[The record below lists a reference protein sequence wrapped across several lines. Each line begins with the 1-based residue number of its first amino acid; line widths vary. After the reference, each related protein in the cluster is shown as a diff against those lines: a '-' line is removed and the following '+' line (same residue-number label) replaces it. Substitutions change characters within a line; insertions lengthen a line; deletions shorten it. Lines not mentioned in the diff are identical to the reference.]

1 MKKYEAPIA
10 ELDLFVVE
18 NVMDGY
24 TEEDPL
30 PEVSE
35 DDTPWG

>member
-18 NVMDGY
+18 NIMDAY
-24 TEEDPL
+24 EEL

-35 DDTPWG
+35 DDLGWG